1 MTYILKNYTINKMSR
16 KEKIELRNT
25 MLIKLTNLAFV
36 TDRSR
41 CEVSKAPALDNDVFR
56 TPIG

>member
-1 MTYILKNYTINKMSR
+1 MSW

-36 TDRSR
+36 ADRSR
-41 CEVSKAPALDNDVFR
+41 CEVSKAPALDNDVLR
-56 TPIG
+56 APIGYIMFPVQ

>member
-1 MTYILKNYTINKMSR
+1 MSR

-36 TDRSR
+36 ADISR
-41 CEVSKAPALDNDVFR
+41 CEVSKAPALDNDVLR
-56 TPIG
+56 TPIDYIMFPV